1 MPIYEYRGPRCEE
14 RFEQLLPLR
23 AEHPPV
29 ICPRCGAQEIRK
41 LLSAFATSERSRATN
56 HMPHVVTERAL

>member
-23 AEHPPV
+23 AEHPSV

-41 LLSAFATSERSRATN
+41 LLSTFATTERSRATN
-56 HMPHVVTERAL
+56 QSSCAPTGG